1 MFRHLPALLAG
12 AFLLAGTATAQ
23 LPSNAS
29 LQGTYNFRYLGA
41 NATSN
46 DVAMSFQG
54 TVTFDGKT
62 DASGNGTFTVSGQG
76 AGATAGPAA
85 NNIYGVFS
93 SGLLYMNNPFDAT
106 GNTFLYGA
114 VGSGVI
120 VASSTDTF
128 FCDLLVAIPVAT
140 SASTATLNGKYWLAS
155 LDFLSGNFNQ
165 TRDTFFSATANGSGS
180 FGDVTIKGYAQ
191 NVSPTNAQT
200 QTSSGAAYT
209 VTANGSGTLNFP
221 APGGVA
227 ATDQLLSGN
236 KVLYVSQDGNFFVAG
251 GTSGYD
257 MIVGVK
263 AISGDAST
271 SANGLYFAGYLENF
285 FQSDGTFTVYSAD
298 GAATEIPS
306 LGVEI
311 GHQRTQPDFT
321 NAYDDT
327 YGVDFKPAADGTVT
341 YSGSS
346 YVVGGGGNFI
356 LGAGAGR
363 NYQLTVYAKAPSL
376 SGTGVFLNPQGIVNA
391 ATNVPFTAAVS
402 PGEFVSLVGTG
413 MASQTATASSLPFP
427 ATLGGVQV
435 TISWFDSAGK
445 AQSAQAP
452 LYYVS
457 PTLINLVVPYSTP
470 GDGSVMTFK
479 VTSNGTAS
487 NVVAIYSGP
496 TSPGIFTVPAGGIG
510 NGAILHADFS
520 LVSASSPA
528 KVGETVQIFLTGLG
542 AVTPAV
548 TAGAAGPSNP
558 LSQTII
564 PDVYIDGVFA
574 NTVFAGLAPTL
585 GGLYQLNVTIPAGVT
600 AGENVTI
607 EVDTFDN
614 QDNLLS
620 VNAQATIP
628 IAK

>member
-23 LPSNAS
+23 QLPSNAS
-29 LQGTYNFRYLGA
+29 VQGTYNFRYLGA

-46 DVAMSFQG
+46 DVALSFQG
-54 TVTFDGKT
+54 TITFDGKT
-62 DASGNGTFTVSGQG
+62 DANGNGTFTVSGQG

-93 SGLLYMNNPFDAT
+93 SGLLYMNNPFDST
-106 GNTFLYGA
+106 GNTFLYGG
-114 VGSGVI
+114 VGSGAI

-128 FCDLLVAIPVAT
+128 YCDLLVAIPVAT

-155 LDFLSGNFNQ
+155 LDFLGGNFNQ

-191 NVSPTNAQT
+191 NVSPPNAQT
-200 QTSSGAAYT
+200 QTSTAVAYT
-209 VTANGSGTLNFP
+209 VSANGSGTLNFP
-221 APGGVA
+221 APNGVA
-227 ATDQLLSGN
+227 ATSQLLSGN

-257 MIVGVK
+257 IIVGVK
-263 AISGDAST
+263 AISGDASS

-285 FQSDGTFTVYSAD
+285 FSADGTFTVYSAD
-298 GAATEIPS
+298 GAANEIPS

-321 NAYDDT
+321 NAYDDS

-341 YSGSS
+341 YTGSS

-356 LGAGAGR
+356 IGAGAGR
-363 NYQLTVYAKAPSL
+363 NYQLTVYTKAPSL

-391 ATNVPFTAAVS
+391 ANNVPFTAGVS
-402 PGEFVSLVGTG
+402 PGEFVSLFGTG
-413 MASQTATASSLPFP
+413 MSSQTTSASALPFP
-427 ATLGGVQV
+427 TTLGGVQV
-435 TISWFDSAGK
+435 TISWFDSTGK
-445 AQSAQAP
+445 AQSVQAP
-452 LYYVS
+452 LSYVS
-457 PTLINLVVPYSTP
+457 PTLINLVVPYTTP

-479 VTSNGTAS
+479 VTNNNTAS
-487 NVVAIYSGP
+487 NVGAVYSGP
-496 TSPGIFTVPAGGIG
+496 TSPGIFTVPSGGIG

-520 LVSASSPA
+520 LVSPSSPA

-542 AVTPAV
+542 AVTPPVA
-548 TAGAAGPSNP
+548 AGAAGPSNP
-558 LSQTII
+558 LSTTIV

-574 NTVFAGLAPTL
+574 TTVFSGLAPTL
-585 GGLYQLNVTIPAGVT
+585 GGLYQLNVTDSGGDCDRRGGHLRQPGQPAVR
-600 AGENVTI
+600 
-607 EVDTFDN
+607 
-614 QDNLLS
+614 
-620 VNAQATIP
+620 
-628 IAK
+628 